1 MEKRRRIMKYA
12 AIRAGILAGMIWSCL
27 PAAAGANPLFLPK
40 AEAGPPLLSAAETEE
55 LKKEAELLKRKAT
68 LLKAAADKKYAAARD
83 LRQKAGVVRSEST
96 RSGEALRSKA
106 EQNAAMSSFI
116 GDMFGI
122 MSSMGGMS
130 GMGSMTPNAMF
141 ASQLTG
147 QMIQGQQA
155 ADAKA
160 VASAHAAAGQL
171 AAEADKKAGPLE
183 MQADQLEAEG
193 NRLMEAH
200 NRLVGI
206 ANAKSLL
213 AASDELLR
221 KVDAEDRGMERLK
234 EANRRF
240 VASMTGL

>member
-1 MEKRRRIMKYA
+1 MKYA

-160 VASAHAAAGQL
+160 VASAHAAAAQL